1 MHDLYEVLR
10 QKQMD
15 FDRVRKE
22 IEALQFVIPLLA
34 EDTERRAVP
43 VPALQSRGSGSGG
56 TKGWSARRDTF
67 SI

>member
-1 MHDLYEVLR
+1 MHDLYQVLR

-34 EDTERRAVP
+34 EDTERHAVP
-43 VPALQSRGSGSGG
+43 VPALQSRGSVVAIS
-56 TKGWSARRDTF
+56 TAR
-67 SI
+67 SSMVSL